1 MKRSDRLIGMTNYFL
16 NRPKQYVNLAY
27 FMEKYK
33 ASKSS
38 LSEDLDIIHDMF
50 VQEGIGSLNRM
61 SGANGGTAYYPYFR
75 MKDSKEFIH
84 HICEQLESPD
94 RILPGGYVYMS
105 DLLSDPETVREIGKA
120 FVTAFQD
127 KQIDAV
133 VTVETKGIPIAYAI
147 ANYLNVPVIIIR
159 RNLKVTEGSSVSINY
174 VSGRSQRIQTMVLPK
189 RHLKQGMHVC
199 IVDDFMKAGG
209 TINGM
214 ISLLAEFEATVS
226 AIGVLAEV
234 VDEENRVIDEYTSL
248 IRLKNVQMD
257 NNPLTAEIGSFVDEV
272 AKDS

>member
-1 MKRSDRLIGMTNYFL
+1 MKRSDRLIGMTNYFI
-16 NRPKQYVNLAY
+16 NHPKRYVNLAY
-27 FMEKYK
+27 FMEKYN

-38 LSEDLDIIHDMF
+38 ISEDLDIVHDMF
-50 VQEGIGSLNRM
+50 VCEGIGSLNRV
-61 SGANGGTAYYPYFR
+61 SGANGGAAYFPCFR
-75 MKDSKEFIH
+75 MEDSKQFILNM
-84 HICEQLESPD
+84 CQQLESPE

-105 DLLSDPETVREIGKA
+105 DLLGDPETVREIGKA

-127 KQIDAV
+127 KTIDAV
-133 VTVETKGIPIAYAI
+133 VTVETKGIPLAYAI
-147 ANYLNVPVIIIR
+147 GNYLNVPVVIIR

-189 RHLKQGMHVC
+189 RHLKEGMHVC

-214 ISLLAEFEATVS
+214 ISLLEEFHAKVS

-234 VDEENRVIDEYTSL
+234 ADESNRVIKDYTSL

-257 NNPLTAEIGSFVDEV
+257 NNPLTAELGSFMDE
-272 AKDS
+272 

>member
-1 MKRSDRLIGMTNYFL
+1 MKRSDRLIGITNYFM

-27 FMEKYK
+27 FMDKYE

-38 LSEDLDIIHDMF
+38 ISEDLDIVHDMF
-50 VQEGIGSLNRM
+50 VREGIGELKRM
-61 SGANGGTAYYPYFR
+61 SGANGGTAYFPHFR
-75 MKDSKEFIH
+75 MEDSKQFIMN
-84 HICEQLESPD
+84 ICEQLESPE

-105 DLLSDPETVREIGKA
+105 DLLSDPETVREIGKT
-120 FVTAFQD
+120 FVTAFHD
-127 KQIDAV
+127 RTIDAV
-133 VTVETKGIPIAYAI
+133 VTVETKGIPLAYAI

-214 ISLLAEFEATVS
+214 ISLLQEFDATVS

-234 VDEENRVIDEYTSL
+234 VDEENRVINDYTSL

-257 NNPLTAEIGSFVDEV
+257 NNPLTAELGTFVDE
-272 AKDS
+272 S

>member
-27 FMEKYK
+27 FMERYK

-38 LSEDLDIIHDMF
+38 ISEDLDIIHDMF
-50 VQEGIGSLNRM
+50 IKEGIGSLNRM

-75 MKDSKEFIH
+75 MEDSKQFIH
-84 HICEQLESPD
+84 NVCEQLESPD

-105 DLLSDPETVREIGKA
+105 DLLSDPVTVREIGKA
-120 FVTAFQD
+120 FVTAFQ
-127 KQIDAV
+127 KRQIDAV
-133 VTVETKGIPIAYAI
+133 VTVETKGIPLAYAI

-214 ISLLAEFEATVS
+214 INLLAEFEATVS

-234 VDEENRVIDEYTSL
+234 VDEENRVIDEYTTL

-257 NNPLTAEIGSFVDEV
+257 NNPLTAEIGSIMDGEPS
-272 AKDS
+272 KR